1 MCCITETARASQRSS
16 FLAVADYSW
25 VILYYL
31 HDSGIWRLPLRSES
45 CCAGCF
51 HGPLYL
57 LLIHIDS
64 SYVSGWSLWDDL
76 GFISPEYHM
85 KQAGTFAGQ
94 FFLAPFLLG
103 NLKSGSVVVCWREW
117 LCRSGCKPREA
128 QPVVQHFTKEAGAL
142 LLFLPQKRDQSW
154 LYSLCLSFYSCCS
167 KLCILLTHKYI
178 WLFSSFTGILW
189 AAEIH
194 AEDSNLAGVGISII
208 ICCW

>member
-45 CCAGCF
+45 CCAGCL

-64 SYVSGWSLWDDL
+64 SYVSGWSLCDDL

-103 NLKSGSVVVCWREW
+103 NLKSGSVVVFAEESDSAVLAASPGKHSLLCSTLPRRQGLCCFSCPRRETSHDYTVFAWVFTVAVPNSVSCWHI
-117 LCRSGCKPREA
+117 STSD
-128 QPVVQHFTKEAGAL
+128 FFL
-142 LLFLPQKRDQSW
+142 LSLVFYELLKYMQK
-154 LYSLCLSFYSCCS
+154 
-167 KLCILLTHKYI
+167 IVI
-178 WLFSSFTGILW
+178 WL
-189 AAEIH
+189 
-194 AEDSNLAGVGISII
+194 V
-208 ICCW
+208 